1 MKDKVIIITG
11 PTASGKSDIAI
22 KLAKLIDGEI
32 ISSDSQQIYRD
43 MNIGTNKVTKE
54 ESLGIKHHLID
65 IINPNEEYSVQ
76 NFSNDCRNLI
86 KDISNRNK
94 SPIIVGGTGFYI
106 DSILYNLNYGAVKKD
121 NSIRDKYEN
130 LADKYGNYYIY
141 DILKKIDPT
150 TALKYHPNE
159 KKRII
164 RSLEIYEKTG
174 VIPSKAKTGKREL
187 NDEID
192 PFVFFINYKD
202 RNLLYEKINKR
213 VSMMIDD
220 GLISETRNLIDKY
233 DLDENSR
240 SLLAIGYKETYD
252 YIKGKI
258 SLDELEYNIRINT
271 RHYAKRQITWMKKY
285 IDYNDKSY
293 LLYREDYK
301 SKEELIE
308 KINKLWVNNGN

>member
-43 MNIGTNKVTKE
+43 MNIGTNKVTQE

-65 IINPNEEYSVQ
+65 IINPDEEYSVQ

-94 SPIIVGGTGFYI
+94 VPIIAGGTGFYI

-121 NSIRDKYEN
+121 NSIREKYEN
-130 LADKYGNYYIY
+130 LADKNGNYYIY
-141 DILKKIDPT
+141 DILKKIDPV

-174 VIPSKAKTGKREL
+174 VIPSKVKKGNREL

-192 PFVFFINYKD
+192 PFVFVINYKD

-220 GLISETRNLIDKY
+220 GLILETKNLIDKY
-233 DLDENSR
+233 ELDENSR

-271 RHYAKRQITWMKKY
+271 RHYAKRQITWMRKY
-285 IDYNDKSY
+285 IDYNDNSY

-301 SKEELIE
+301 NKEELIE

>member
-43 MNIGTNKVTKE
+43 MNIGTNKVTQE

-65 IINPNEEYSVQ
+65 IINPDEEYSVQ

-94 SPIIVGGTGFYI
+94 VPIIAGGTGFYI

-121 NSIRDKYEN
+121 NSIREKYEN
-130 LADKYGNYYIY
+130 LADKNGNYYIY
-141 DILKKIDPT
+141 DILKKIDPV

-174 VIPSKAKTGKREL
+174 VIPSKVKKGNREL

-192 PFVFFINYKD
+192 PFVFVINYKD

-213 VSMMIDD
+213 VSIMIDD
-220 GLISETRNLIDKY
+220 GLILETKNLIDKY
-233 DLDENSR
+233 ELDENSR

-271 RHYAKRQITWMKKY
+271 RHYAKRQITWMRKY
-285 IDYNDKSY
+285 IDYNDNSY

-301 SKEELIE
+301 NKEELIE